1 MKHKI
6 SALLIILGLL
16 TNALP
21 LYSIDDY
28 YNFPK
33 QSYKGSVTYES
44 SRNLCLFSFVATSPD
59 PTKEYLIKGIPSV
72 LISELRNL
80 EYTYV
85 EHPKPNIVYHSFG
98 DSPQMT
104 LQEKIDAESP
114 NVKRKKK
121 EVTSEK
127 DLEDLRSGKKQ
138 LTPEKDPRYVKVTI
152 KQILDRR
159 APTPDESFG
168 LASKL
173 NCDYIITGS
182 FEVRD
187 NELLTKVFLYDD
199 FEGKIIP
206 FEHKTSVIRAYQEM
220 GPLGESIREKLQGKE
235 TTSVAVS
242 SASEEGALVYL
253 DGIYLGKTPMVGKKF
268 PIGKRSLFIFKEG
281 FYPFKQEVQLEKGKS
296 FQLDVNLSLKLSN
309 SFISVNSNVESDVYL
324 GIQYLGKTPLS
335 RIAIPAGMNRLRV
348 SKDGYIDSFRA
359 VDAKDNEEVV
369 VDVEMREGKTEV
381 YYKNKQN
388 VFLDHTYKDFAT
400 YSLYGSLLFYASY
413 VYLNYASRQAYSAAR
428 SEVTLVNGLAIQT
441 FYQNNPNE
449 FFFWYGVQ
457 NSVIDNAESKARSL
471 KSMAGTLPMENRKD
485 RQLVAGPMVILMG
498 LMLVS
503 AATFYFLGLDEET
516 LEFGYLPVNPSA
528 VSYGQSSREGYG
540 YMQFNVRY

>member
-6 SALLIILGLL
+6 SALFIILGLL
-16 TNALP
+16 SNVLP
-21 LYSIDDY
+21 IYSIDDY

-33 QSYKGSVTYES
+33 QSYKGSITYES
-44 SRNLCLFSFVATSPD
+44 TRNLCLFSFVATSPD
-59 PTKEYLIKGIPSV
+59 PTKEYLVKGIPSV

-85 EHPKPNIVYHSFG
+85 EHPKANVVYHSFG
-98 DSPQMT
+98 DAPEMT

-121 EVTSEK
+121 EITSEK
-127 DLEDLRSGKKQ
+127 DLDDLRSGKKQ
-138 LTPEKDPRYVKVTI
+138 LAPEKDPRYIKVTL
-152 KQILDRR
+152 KQIWDRR

-173 NCDYIITGS
+173 NCDYMITGS
-182 FEVRD
+182 FESKD
-187 NELLTKVFLYDD
+187 NELITKVFLYDD
-199 FEGKIIP
+199 FEGKTIP

-220 GPLGESIREKLQGKE
+220 APLGESIREKLQGKE
-235 TTSVAVS
+235 TTTVEV
-242 SASEEGALVYL
+242 SASGEEGALVYL
-253 DGIYLGKTPMVGKKF
+253 DGIYLGKTPMVGKKS
-268 PIGKRSLFIFKEG
+268 PIGKRSLFVFKEG
-281 FYPFKQEVQLEKGKS
+281 FHPYKQEVHLEKGKTLA
-296 FQLDVNLSLKLSN
+296 LDVKLSLKLS
-309 SFISVNSNVESDVYL
+309 SSLITVNSNVESDVYF

-335 RIAIPAGMNRLRV
+335 RVAIPSGMNRLRV
-348 SKDGYIDSFRA
+348 SKEGYIDSFRA

-369 VDVEMREGKTEV
+369 VDIEMREGKTDV

-428 SEVTLVNGLAIQT
+428 SEVTLVNGLAIT
-441 FYQNNPNE
+441 SFYQNNPNE

-457 NSVIDNAESKARSL
+457 NSIIDDAESKARNL
-471 KSMAGTLPMENRKD
+471 KRVAGTLPMENRRD
-485 RQLVAGPMVILMG
+485 RQLVAGPMVIMMG
-498 LMLVS
+498 IMLVS
-503 AATFYFLGLDEET
+503 AATFYMLGIDEET
-516 LEFGYLPVNPSA
+516 LEFGYIPLNPSS
-528 VSYGQSSREGYG
+528 VSYGQTSREGYG

>member
-1 MKHKI
+1 MKHRI
-6 SALLIILGLL
+6 SALFIILGLL
-16 TNALP
+16 SNVLP

-44 SRNLCLFSFVATSPD
+44 SRNLCLFSFVAITPD

-85 EHPKPNIVYHSFG
+85 EHPKANVVYHSFG
-98 DSPQMT
+98 ESPVMT

-121 EVTSEK
+121 EIANEK
-127 DLEDLRSGKKQ
+127 DLDDLRSGKKQ
-138 LTPEKDPRYVKVTI
+138 LAPEKDPRYVKVTI
-152 KQILDRR
+152 KQIWDKR
-159 APTPDESFG
+159 APSPDESFG

-173 NCDYIITGS
+173 NCDYIISGS
-182 FEVRD
+182 FEVKD
-187 NELLTKVFLYDD
+187 NELITKVFLYDD
-199 FEGKIIP
+199 FDGKIIP
-206 FEHKTSVIRAYQEM
+206 FDHKTSVIRAYQEM

-235 TTSVAVS
+235 TIAVDI
-242 SASEEGALVYL
+242 SAGGEEGALVYL

-268 PIGKRSLFIFKEG
+268 PIGKRSLFVFKEG
-281 FYPFKQEVQLEKGKS
+281 FHPYKQEIQLEKGKP
-296 FQLDVNLSLKLSN
+296 FLLDVKLSLKLSN
-309 SFISVNSNVESDVYL
+309 SFITVNANTESDVYL

-335 RIAIPAGMNRLRV
+335 RIAIPTGMNRLRI
-348 SKDGYIDSFRA
+348 SKEGYIDSFRA
-359 VDAKDNEEVV
+359 VDARDNEEVT
-369 VDVEMREGKTEV
+369 VDVEMREGKTDI

-428 SEVTLVNGLAIQT
+428 SDVTLVNASAISS
-441 FYQNNPNE
+441 FYRNNPDE

-457 NSVIDNAESKARSL
+457 NSIINDAESKARNL
-471 KSMAGTLPMENRKD
+471 KRIAGTLPMENRKD
-485 RQLVAGPMVILMG
+485 RQLVAGPMVIMMG

-503 AATFYFLGLDEET
+503 AATFYYLGLDEET
-516 LEFGYLPVNPSA
+516 LEFGYIPLNPSS
-528 VSYGQSSREGYG
+528 VSYGQTSRESYG
-540 YMQFNVRY
+540 YMQFNLRY

>member
-6 SALLIILGLL
+6 SALFIILGLL
-16 TNALP
+16 CNVLP

-28 YNFPK
+28 YNFPN

-44 SRNLCLFSFVATSPD
+44 SRNLCLFSFVATTPD

-72 LISELRNL
+72 LLSELRSL

-85 EHPKPNIVYHSFG
+85 EHPKANVVYHSFG
-98 DSPQMT
+98 EAPVQT
-104 LQEKIDAESP
+104 LQEKIDAESQ

-121 EVTSEK
+121 EINDEK
-127 DLEDLRSGKKQ
+127 DLEDLRSGKRQ
-138 LTPEKDPRYVKVTI
+138 LAPEKDPRYVKVTI
-152 KQILDRR
+152 KQFWERK
-159 APTPDESFG
+159 APSPDESFG

-173 NCDYIITGS
+173 NCDYILTGN
-182 FEVRD
+182 FEIRD
-187 NELLTKVFLYDD
+187 NELITKVFLFDD
-199 FEGKIIP
+199 FEGKTIP

-220 GPLGESIREKLQGKE
+220 GPLGESIREKLQGKD
-235 TTSVAVS
+235 TTTVAVS
-242 SASEEGALVYL
+242 ASGEEGALVYL
-253 DGIYLGKTPMVGKKF
+253 DGIYLGKTPLIGKKF
-268 PIGKRSLFIFKEG
+268 PIGKRSLFVFKEG
-281 FYPFKQEVQLEKGKS
+281 FHPYKQEIQLEKGKP

-309 SFISVNSNVESDVYL
+309 SYITVSANVESDVYL
-324 GIQYLGKTPLS
+324 GIQYLGKTPLNH
-335 RIAIPAGMNRLRV
+335 IAIPSGMNRLRI
-348 SKDGYIDSFRA
+348 SKEGYIDSFRA
-359 VDAKDNEEVV
+359 VDARDNEEVV
-369 VDVEMREGKTEV
+369 VDIEMREGKTEV

-400 YSLYGSLLFYASY
+400 YSLYGSLLFYVSY

-428 SEVTLVNGLAIQT
+428 SQVTLVNATAISS
-441 FYQNNPNE
+441 FYQNNPSE

-457 NSVIDNAESKARSL
+457 NSIIDDAESKARNL
-471 KSMAGTLPMENRKD
+471 KRVAGTLPMENRKD

-503 AATFYFLGLDEET
+503 AATFYYLGIDEET
-516 LEFGYLPVNPSA
+516 LEFGYLPVSPSA
-528 VSYGQSSREGYG
+528 ISYGQNAREGYG

>member
-6 SALLIILGLL
+6 SALFIILGLL
-16 TNALP
+16 CNALP

-28 YNFPK
+28 YNFPN

-44 SRNLCLFSFVATSPD
+44 SRNLCLFSFVATTPD
-59 PTKEYLIKGIPSV
+59 PTKEYLTKGIPSV
-72 LISELRNL
+72 LLSELRNL

-85 EHPKPNIVYHSFG
+85 EYPKANVIYHSFG
-98 DSPQMT
+98 EAPVLT

-121 EVTSEK
+121 EINDEK
-127 DLEDLRSGKKQ
+127 DLQDLRSGKKQ
-138 LTPEKDPRYVKVTI
+138 LAPEKDPRYVKVTI
-152 KQILDRR
+152 KQLWDKK

-168 LASKL
+168 LATKL
-173 NCDYIITGS
+173 NCDYIIGGS

-206 FEHKTSVIRAYQEM
+206 FEHKTSIIRAYQEM
-220 GPLGESIREKLQGKE
+220 TPLGESIREKLQGKD
-235 TTSVAVS
+235 TTTVEVS
-242 SASEEGALVYL
+242 AGVEEDALVYL
-253 DGIYLGKTPMVGKKF
+253 DGIYLGKTPLIGKKF
-268 PIGKRSLFIFKEG
+268 PVGKRSLFVFKEG
-281 FYPFKQEVQLEKGKS
+281 FHPYKQDVQLEKGRS
-296 FQLDVNLSLKLSN
+296 FQLDVKLSLKLSN
-309 SFISVNSNVESDVYL
+309 SYITVSSNVESDVYL
-324 GIQYLGKTPLS
+324 GIQYLGKTPLH
-335 RIAIPAGMNRLRV
+335 RIAIPSGMNRLRI
-348 SKDGYIDSFRA
+348 SKEGYIDSFRA
-359 VDAKDNEEVV
+359 VDARDNEEVV
-369 VDVEMREGKTEV
+369 VDVEMREGKTDV

-428 SEVTLVNGLAIQT
+428 SQVTLVNASAISS
-441 FYQNNPNE
+441 FNQNNPNE

-457 NSVIDNAESKARSL
+457 NSIIDDAESKARSL
-471 KSMAGTLPMENRKD
+471 KRVAGTLPMENRRD
-485 RQLVAGPMVILMG
+485 RQLVGGPMVIMMG

-503 AATFYFLGLDEET
+503 AATFYILGLDEET
-516 LEFGYLPVNPSA
+516 LEFGYLPLSPSA
-528 VSYGQSSREGYG
+528 VSYGQNAREGYG
-540 YMQFNVRY
+540 YMQFNLRY

>member
-1 MKHKI
+1 MKHRI
-6 SALLIILGLL
+6 SALLIILCLVSN
-16 TNALP
+16 TLP
-21 LYSIDDY
+21 LFSIDDY

-33 QSYKGSVTYES
+33 QSYKGSVTYET
-44 SRNLCLFSFVATSPD
+44 SRNLCLFSFLATTPD
-59 PTKEYLIKGIPSV
+59 PTKEYLNKGIPSV
-72 LISELRNL
+72 LLSELRNL

-85 EHPKPNIVYHSFG
+85 EYPKPNIVYHSFG
-98 DSPQMT
+98 ESPEKT
-104 LQEKIDAESP
+104 LQEKIDAESL
-114 NVKRKKK
+114 NLKRKKK
-121 EVTSEK
+121 EINDEK

-138 LTPEKDPRYVKVTI
+138 LAPEKDPRYIKITI
-152 KQILDRR
+152 KQLFDKK

-187 NELLTKVFLYDD
+187 NELFTKVYLFDD

-220 GPLGESIREKLQGKE
+220 GPLGESIREKLQGKD
-235 TTSVAVS
+235 TTTVAVS
-242 SASEEGALVYL
+242 AEGEEGALVYL
-253 DGIYLGKTPMVGKKF
+253 DGIYLGKTPLNGKKF
-268 PIGKRSLFIFKEG
+268 PVGKRSLFIFKEG
-281 FYPFKQEVQLEKGKS
+281 FHPHKQEIQLEKGKP
-296 FQLDVNLSLKLSN
+296 FQIDTKLSLKLSN
-309 SFISVNSNVESDVYL
+309 SFISVHSNVEADVYL
-324 GIQYLGKTPLS
+324 GIQYLGKTPLE
-335 RIAIPAGMNRLRV
+335 RIAIPSGMNRLRL
-348 SKDGYIDSFRA
+348 SKEGYIDYFRGI
-359 VDAKDNEEVV
+359 DAQDNEEVV
-369 VDVEMREGKTEV
+369 ADVVMREGKTEV

-428 SEVTLVNGLAIQT
+428 SDVTLVNASAISS
-441 FYQNNPNE
+441 FYRNNPDE

-457 NSVIDNAESKARSL
+457 NHIIDDAESKARSL
-471 KSMAGTLPMENRKD
+471 KRVAGTLPMENRKD

-503 AATFYFLGLDEET
+503 AATFYVLGLDEET
-516 LEFGYLPVNPSA
+516 IEFGYLPLNPGSA
-528 VSYGQSSREGYG
+528 SYGQASREGYG

>member
-6 SALLIILGLL
+6 SALFIILGLL
-16 TNALP
+16 CNVLP

-28 YNFPK
+28 YKFPN

-44 SRNLCLFSFVATSPD
+44 SRNLCLFSFVAVNSD
-59 PTKEYLIKGIPSV
+59 PTKEYLVKGIPSV
-72 LISELRNL
+72 LLSELRNL

-85 EHPKPNIVYHSFG
+85 EYPKVNVVYHSFG
-98 DSPQMT
+98 EAPVMT

-121 EVTSEK
+121 EINDEK
-127 DLEDLRSGKKQ
+127 DLQDLRSGKKQ
-138 LTPEKDPRYVKVTI
+138 LAPEKDPRYVKVTI
-152 KQILDRR
+152 KQLWDKK
-159 APTPDESFG
+159 APAPDESFG
-168 LASKL
+168 LATKL
-173 NCDYIITGS
+173 NCDYIVTGS

-187 NELLTKVFLYDD
+187 NELFTKVFLYDD
-199 FEGKIIP
+199 FEGKTIP

-220 GPLGESIREKLQGKE
+220 GPLGESIREKLQGKD
-235 TTSVAVS
+235 TTTVEVS
-242 SASEEGALVYL
+242 AAGEEGALVYL
-253 DGIYLGKTPMVGKKF
+253 DGIYLGKTPLSGKKF
-268 PIGKRSLFIFKEG
+268 PVGKRALFVFKEG
-281 FYPFKQEVQLEKGKS
+281 FHPYKQDIQLEKGRP
-296 FQLDVNLSLKLSN
+296 FQSDIKLSLKLSN
-309 SFISVNSNVESDVYL
+309 SYITVSSNVESDVYL
-324 GIQYLGKTPLS
+324 GIQYLGKTPLNHV
-335 RIAIPAGMNRLRV
+335 AIPSGMNRLRI
-348 SKDGYIDSFRA
+348 SKEGHIDSFRS
-359 VDAKDNEEVV
+359 VDARDNEEVV
-369 VDVEMREGKTEV
+369 VDVEMREGKTDV

-428 SEVTLVNGLAIQT
+428 SEVTLTSGAAISS

-457 NSVIDNAESKARSL
+457 NSIIDDAESKARSL
-471 KSMAGTLPMENRKD
+471 KRVAGTLPMENRRD
-485 RQLVAGPMVILMG
+485 RQLVGGPMVIMMG

-503 AATFYFLGLDEET
+503 AATFYILGLDEET

-528 VSYGQSSREGYG
+528 VSYGQNAREGYG